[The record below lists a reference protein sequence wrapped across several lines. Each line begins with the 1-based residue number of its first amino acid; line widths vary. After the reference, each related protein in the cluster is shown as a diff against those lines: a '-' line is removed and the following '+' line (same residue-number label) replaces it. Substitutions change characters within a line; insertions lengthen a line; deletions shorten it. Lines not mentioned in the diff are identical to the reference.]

1 MLFLKGGVGIQRTKG
16 VLGIQNVTA
25 EMKKKI
31 SIECLEDK
39 GYVAKRQNDRN
50 REKII
55 KRAPKGKKQKTEG
68 KGFFK

>member
-1 MLFLKGGVGIQRTKG
+1 
-16 VLGIQNVTA
+16 
-25 EMKKKI
+25 MKKKI